1 MWNRRFSY
9 NHVRFLKPRDFSGT
23 RLRDYNSTGR
33 GSLMKWRKKTSQS
46 SHCEAWVELELPH
59 SSASLE
65 YHLHGEIKRIEGPC
79 SRSMV
84 GGQCQKKGKR
94 TQVLGVSRSKPLMN
108 AGVTGGP

>member
-1 MWNRRFSY
+1 
-9 NHVRFLKPRDFSGT
+9 
-23 RLRDYNSTGR
+23 
-33 GSLMKWRKKTSQS
+33 MKWRKKTNLS

-79 SRSMV
+79 SLSMV

-94 TQVLGVSRSKPLMN
+94 TQVLGVGRSKPLMN